1 MEIALRYELIQSIP
15 ELANTIYPTN
25 APEVMPKNLDGTPKP
40 YLVYYR
46 TNTDPTKTLDGY
58 TGDKALSFIF
68 SVMAI
73 KYSDMKSLSNKIET
87 FLMSIIKTNIG
98 ATDNIHVE
106 DLKINNINE
115 TWEPALGVNR
125 GIIDFTIYY

>member
-1 MEIALRYELIQSIP
+1 MEAALRYELTQNIP
-15 ELANTIYPTN
+15 ELVNSIYPTN
-25 APEVMPKNLDGTPKP
+25 APETCTKP

-46 TNTDPTKTLDGY
+46 TNTDIVKTLEGY
-58 TGDKALSFIF
+58 TDKKALSFIF
-68 SVMAI
+68 STMAI
-73 KYSDMKSLSNKIET
+73 KYSDMKSLSNKIEA
-87 FLMSIIKTNIG
+87 FLISIIRKDIG
-98 ATDNIHVE
+98 ATKAIHVE